1 MQKKNKRKRAE
12 TAMIYLILAVLSSVS
27 VSLLMRLS
35 EKKVKGNVSL
45 LLMNYMMCII
55 LAISFTGFG
64 DAAGGAAGKGTAIG
78 LGIINGFFYLASF
91 VLFQYNVAKNGV
103 VLSST
108 FMRLGVLVSMVLSI
122 AVFGERPEML
132 QSIGFVIAVGAIIL
146 IQTDKEK
153 TAASFKA
160 GLLLLLF
167 LNGSADAMS
176 KVYDEVGNP
185 VYEEYFLLFTF
196 IFAGML
202 CFALMLWRKERIGK
216 AEMIYGLLIGIPNYF
231 SARFLL
237 KSLAHV
243 PAVIAYPTNSV
254 AVIVLISAAGVLFFK
269 EKISRRQM
277 AAMAAILAALVL
289 LNI

>member
-1 MQKKNKRKRAE
+1 MF
-12 TAMIYLILAVLSSVS
+12 YLMLAILSSVS

-35 EKKVKGNVSL
+35 EQKVKGNVSL

-64 DAAGGAAGKGTAIG
+64 NSAGAGTGRTVAVG

-122 AVFGERPEML
+122 VVFGERPELL
-132 QSIGFVIAVGAIIL
+132 QVLGFIIAVGAIIL

-153 TAASFKA
+153 TTASFKA
-160 GLLLLLF
+160 GLLILLL

-176 KVYDEVGNP
+176 KVYDELGNP
-185 VYEEYFLLFTF
+185 VFEEYFLLFTF
-196 IFAGML
+196 IFAGIL
-202 CFALMLWRKERIGK
+202 CFALMLWKKERIGK
-216 AEMIYGLLIGIPNYF
+216 AEMLYGALIGIPNYC

-254 AVIVLISAAGVLFFK
+254 AVIVLISIGGVVFFK

-277 AAMAAILAALVL
+277 TAMAAILAALVL

>member
-1 MQKKNKRKRAE
+1 
-12 TAMIYLILAVLSSVS
+12 MIYLVLAILSSVS

-35 EKKVKGNVSL
+35 ETKVSNNVSL
-45 LLMNYMMCII
+45 LLMNYVMCTI
-55 LAISFTGFG
+55 LALYFTGFNG
-64 DAAGGAAGKGTAIG
+64 ITDQIPGKGLAIG
-78 LGIINGFFYLASF
+78 LGVINGIFYLMSF
-91 VLFQYNVAKNGV
+91 VLFQYNVKKNGV

-122 AVFGERPEML
+122 VVFGERPEVL
-132 QSIGFVIAVGAIIL
+132 QIIGFVIALGAILL

-153 TAASFKA
+153 TEVSFKA
-160 GLLLLLF
+160 GLLILLL

-176 KVYDEVGNP
+176 KIYDEVGTAAC
-185 VYEEYFLLFTF
+185 EEYFLLFTF
-196 IFAGML
+196 IFALLL
-202 CFALMLWRKERIGK
+202 CAGLVLKRKEKLGI
-216 AEMIYGLLIGIPNYF
+216 AEMIYGMLIGIPNYF

-254 AVIVLISAAGVLFFK
+254 AVIVLISVGGVLFFK

-277 AAMAAILAALVL
+277 TAMGAILVALVL

>member
-1 MQKKNKRKRAE
+1 
-12 TAMIYLILAVLSSVS
+12 MIYLILAILSSVS

-45 LLMNYMMCII
+45 LLTNYMMCIL

-64 DAAGGAAGKGTAIG
+64 TVDVGTSGKAMAIG

-122 AVFGERPEML
+122 VVFGERPEML
-132 QSIGFVIAVGAIIL
+132 QTIGFLIAVGAIIL

-153 TAASFKA
+153 TSANFKA
-160 GLLLLLF
+160 GLLILLL

-176 KVYDEVGNP
+176 KVYDEIGNP
-185 VYEEYFLLFTF
+185 LFEEYFLLFTF
-196 IFAGML
+196 IFAGIL
-202 CFALMLWRKERIGK
+202 CFILMLFRKERIGR
-216 AEMIYGLLIGIPNYF
+216 AELFYGMLIGIPNYF

-237 KSLAHV
+237 KSLAQV

-254 AVIVLISAAGVLFFK
+254 AVIVLISAGGVLFFK
-269 EKISRRQM
+269 EKISKRQM
-277 AAMAAILAALVL
+277 AAMGAILAALVL

>member
-1 MQKKNKRKRAE
+1 
-12 TAMIYLILAVLSSVS
+12 MIYLILAILSSVS

-35 EKKVKGNVSL
+35 ETKVKGNVSL

-55 LAISFTGFG
+55 LAVAFTGFG
-64 DAAGGAAGKGTAIG
+64 SVEMSGTGKGMAIG

-91 VLFQYNVAKNGV
+91 VLFQYNVMKNGV

-122 AVFGERPEML
+122 AVFGERPETL
-132 QSIGFVIAVGAIIL
+132 QIIGFFIAVSAIIL
-146 IQTDKEK
+146 IQTDKGK
-153 TAASFKA
+153 TSVGFKA
-160 GLLLLLF
+160 GLLILLL

-176 KVYDEVGNP
+176 KVYDEIGNP
-185 VYEEYFLLFTF
+185 VYEEFFLLFTF
-196 IFAGML
+196 IFAGIL

-216 AEMIYGLLIGIPNYF
+216 AELLYGMLIGIPNYF

-254 AVIVLISAAGVLFFK
+254 AVIVLISAGGVVFFK
-269 EKISRRQM
+269 EKISKRQM
-277 AAMAAILAALVL
+277 TAIAAILVALVL

>member
-1 MQKKNKRKRAE
+1 
-12 TAMIYLILAVLSSVS
+12 MIYLILAILSSVS

-35 EKKVKGNVSL
+35 EQKVKGNLSL

-55 LAISFTGFG
+55 LALSFTGFG
-64 DAAGGAAGKGTAIG
+64 GITGNESGRGMAIG
-78 LGIINGFFYLASF
+78 LGMINGCFYLASF

-122 AVFGERPEML
+122 AVFGERPEIL
-132 QSIGFVIAVGAIIL
+132 QIIGFLIAVGAILL
-146 IQTDKEK
+146 IQTEKEK
-153 TAASFKA
+153 TTASFKA
-160 GLLLLLF
+160 GLLILLL

-185 VYEEYFLLFTF
+185 LYEEYFLLFTF
-196 IFAGML
+196 IFAGIL
-202 CFALMLWRKERIGK
+202 CFIFMLWKKERIGK
-216 AEMIYGLLIGIPNYF
+216 TEMIYGALIGIPNYF

-237 KSLAHV
+237 KSLAQV

-254 AVIVLISAAGVLFFK
+254 AVIILISAGGVLFFK

-277 AAMAAILAALVL
+277 KAMVAILAALVL

>member
-1 MQKKNKRKRAE
+1 
-12 TAMIYLILAVLSSVS
+12 MIYLILAILSSVS
-27 VSLLMRLS
+27 VSLFMRLS

-45 LLMNYMMCII
+45 LLTNYMMCII
-55 LAISFTGFG
+55 LALSFTGFG
-64 DAAGGAAGKGTAIG
+64 TVDPGTSGKAMAIG
-78 LGIINGFFYLASF
+78 LGVINGFFYLSSF

-122 AVFGERPEML
+122 VVFGERPAFL
-132 QSIGFVIAVGAIIL
+132 QTIGFLIAVGAIIL

-153 TAASFKA
+153 TSVNFKA
-160 GLLLLLF
+160 GLLILLL

-176 KVYDEVGNP
+176 KVYEEIGNP
-185 VYEEYFLLFTF
+185 LFEEYFLLFTF
-196 IFAGML
+196 IFAGIL
-202 CFALMLWRKERIGK
+202 CFFLMLFRKERIGR
-216 AEMIYGLLIGIPNYF
+216 AELFYGMLIGIPNYF

-237 KSLAHV
+237 KALAYV

-254 AVIVLISAAGVLFFK
+254 AVIVLISAGGVLFFK
-269 EKISRRQM
+269 EKISKRQM
-277 AAMAAILAALVL
+277 AAMGAILAALVL

>member
-1 MQKKNKRKRAE
+1 MF
-12 TAMIYLILAVLSSVS
+12 YLILAILSSVS

-35 EKKVKGNVSL
+35 KGKIKGNVSL
-45 LLMNYMMCII
+45 LLMNYMMCIM
-55 LAISFTGFG
+55 LALFFTGI
-64 DAAGGAAGKGTAIG
+64 GGGESGIPGRNMAIG
-78 LGIINGFFYLASF
+78 LGVINGFFYLTSF

-122 AVFGERPEML
+122 VVFGERPELL
-132 QSIGFVIAVGAIIL
+132 QIIGFVLAVGAIFL

-153 TAASFKA
+153 TTASFKA
-160 GLLLLLF
+160 GLLILLL

-185 VYEEYFLLFTF
+185 FFEEYFLLFTF
-196 IFAGML
+196 IFAGIL
-202 CFALMLWRKERIGK
+202 CFILMLWRKERLGR
-216 AEMIYGLLIGIPNYF
+216 AEMIYGALIGIPNYF

-254 AVIVLISAAGVLFFK
+254 AVILLISAGGVLFFK
-269 EKISRRQM
+269 EKISRRQL
-277 AAMAAILAALVL
+277 AAIAVVLVALVL

>member
-1 MQKKNKRKRAE
+1 
-12 TAMIYLILAVLSSVS
+12 MIYLILAILSSVS
-27 VSLLMRLS
+27 VSLLMRFS
-35 EKKVKGNVSL
+35 EQKVKGNVSL
-45 LLMNYMMCII
+45 LLMNYMMCIV
-55 LAISFTGFG
+55 LAVSFTGLG
-64 DAAGGAAGKGTAIG
+64 NGSAQPAGRGMAMG
-78 LGIINGFFYLASF
+78 LGVINGCFYLASF

-122 AVFGERPEML
+122 AVFGEKPEVL
-132 QSIGFVIAVGAIIL
+132 QIIGFIIAVGAIIL

-153 TAASFKA
+153 TTASFKA
-160 GLLLLLF
+160 GLLILLL

-185 VYEEYFLLFTF
+185 FYEEYFLLFTF
-196 IFAGML
+196 IFAGIL
-202 CFALMLWRKERIGK
+202 CFALMLWKKERIGK
-216 AEMIYGLLIGIPNYF
+216 AEMMYGVLIGIPNYF

-254 AVIVLISAAGVLFFK
+254 AVIVLISTGGVLFFK

-277 AAMAAILAALVL
+277 AAMAAILASLVL

>member
-1 MQKKNKRKRAE
+1 ML
-12 TAMIYLILAVLSSVS
+12 YLVLAILSSVS

-35 EKKVKGNVSL
+35 EKHVKNNVSL
-45 LLMNYMMCII
+45 LLMNYIMCTV
-55 LAISFTGFG
+55 LAMYFTGFDG
-64 DAAGGAAGKGTAIG
+64 LMEPLPGKGTAIG
-78 LGIINGFFYLASF
+78 LGIINGIFYLMSF
-91 VLFQYNVAKNGV
+91 VLFQYNVKKNGV

-108 FMRLGVLVSMVLSI
+108 FMRLGVLVSMILSI
-122 AVFGERPEML
+122 VVFKERPEFL
-132 QSIGFVIAVGAIIL
+132 QLVGFFIALAAIFM

-153 TAASFKA
+153 TSAKFKA
-160 GLLLLLF
+160 GLLLLLL

-185 VYEEYFLLFTF
+185 AFEEYFLLFTF
-196 IFAGML
+196 VFALLL
-202 CFALMLWRKERIGK
+202 CFCLVCLRKERIGIS
-216 AEMIYGLLIGIPNYF
+216 EVFYGMLIGIPNYF

-254 AVIVLISAAGVLFFK
+254 AVIILISAGGVLFFK
-269 EKISRRQM
+269 EKISRRQKG
-277 AAMAAILAALVL
+277 AMAAILVALVL

>member
-1 MQKKNKRKRAE
+1 
-12 TAMIYLILAVLSSVS
+12 MIYLVLAILSSVS

-35 EKKVKGNVSL
+35 EKKVNNNVSL
-45 LLMNYMMCII
+45 LLMNYVMCTV
-55 LAISFTGFG
+55 LGLYFTGFDG
-64 DAAGGAAGKGTAIG
+64 FTTALPGKGMAIG
-78 LGIINGFFYLASF
+78 LGVINGIFYLMSF
-91 VLFQYNVAKNGV
+91 VLFQYNVKKNGV

-108 FMRLGVLVSMVLSI
+108 FMRLGVLVSMILSI
-122 AVFGERPEML
+122 AVFGERPEFL
-132 QSIGFVIAVGAIIL
+132 QIIGFVIAIGAILL

-153 TAASFKA
+153 TTVSFKA
-160 GLLLLLF
+160 GLLILLL

-176 KVYDEVGNP
+176 KIYDEIGNP
-185 VYEEYFLLFTF
+185 ACEEYFLLFTF
-196 IFAGML
+196 IFALLL
-202 CFALMLWRKERIGK
+202 CGGLVLKRGEKVGK
-216 AEMIYGLLIGIPNYF
+216 AEVLYGMLIGIPNYF

-254 AVIVLISAAGVLFFK
+254 AVIVLISAGGVLFFK

-277 AAMAAILAALVL
+277 TAMAAILVALVL